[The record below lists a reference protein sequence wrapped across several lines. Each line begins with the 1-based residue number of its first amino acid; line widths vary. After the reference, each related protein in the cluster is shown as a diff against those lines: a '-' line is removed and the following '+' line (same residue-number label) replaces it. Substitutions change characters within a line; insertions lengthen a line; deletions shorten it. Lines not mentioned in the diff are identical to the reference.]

1 MKTISELQ
9 QELRL
14 ARKDLAKIDERL
26 SEIDTE
32 LMSFK
37 DSEQGDTNF
46 KHIYNLAEAM
56 PIIPHPV
63 VAMQQQSKS
72 IYFGILL
79 MIATL
84 EDSISEQQLL
94 FLQRMVMADVT
105 RNRID
110 YYMGSLGKIQPDNVI
125 FCLDDEVILS
135 HADQLLLDLIVVAK
149 LGRNCTMK
157 SFRVISDLASILKKN
172 KTDFTDI
179 VAVAAAVLRQD
190 WSHLSKNPAV
200 AISCDL
206 KYGHY
211 LNEVSGW
218 KTYVDEIKVQKAI
231 TGFVNILYK
240 IIGGQN
246 EKESLRY
253 TTGNTRNRWKG

>member
-14 ARKDLAKIDERL
+14 VRKDLAKMEERL
-26 SEIDTE
+26 LKIDTE

-37 DSEQGDTNF
+37 DSVQSDTNF

-63 VAMQQQSKS
+63 VTMQQQSKS

-110 YYMGSLGKIQPDNVI
+110 YYMGSLGKIQPDNVV

-157 SFRVISDLASILKKN
+157 SFGVISDLASILKKN
-172 KTDFTDI
+172 KADFAE
-179 VAVAAAVLRQD
+179 VADVAAAVLKQD
-190 WSHLSKNPAV
+190 WSHLSKNPSEV
-200 AISCDL
+200 VSFDS
-206 KYGHY
+206 KYGYY
-211 LNEVSGW
+211 LNELTGW
-218 KTYVDEIKVQKAI
+218 KAYVEEIQAKNAI
-231 TGFVNILYK
+231 TGLVNALSRK
-240 IIGGQN
+240 IGGA
-246 EKESLRY
+246 K
-253 TTGNTRNRWKG
+253 

>member
-14 ARKDLAKIDERL
+14 VRKDLSKMDERL
-26 SEIDTE
+26 SEIDLE

-37 DSEQGDTNF
+37 DSVQDDTNF

-63 VAMQQQSKS
+63 VSMRQKSKS
-72 IYFGILL
+72 VYFGILL

-94 FLQRMVMADVT
+94 FLQRMVMSDAD

-125 FCLDDEVILS
+125 FCLDDELILS
-135 HADQLLLDLIVVAK
+135 HADQLLLDLIIVAK
-149 LGRNCTMK
+149 LGKNCTIK
-157 SFRVISDLASILKKN
+157 SFGVISDLASILKKN
-172 KTDFTDI
+172 KADFAEIAD
-179 VAVAAAVLRQD
+179 VAAAVLRQD
-190 WSHLSKNPAV
+190 WSHLSKNPSAV
-200 AISCDL
+200 ISFDS

-211 LNEVSGW
+211 LNELTGW
-218 KTYVDEIKVQKAI
+218 KAYADEIKVKKAI
-231 TGFVNILYK
+231 TGFVNILNK
-240 IIGGQN
+240 IIGGA
-246 EKESLRY
+246 K
-253 TTGNTRNRWKG
+253 

>member
-9 QELRL
+9 QEIRL
-14 ARKDLAKIDERL
+14 VRKNLAKMDERL

-37 DSEQGDTNF
+37 DSVQGDTNF

-63 VAMQQQSKS
+63 VTMQQQSKS

-94 FLQRMVMADVT
+94 FLQRIVMTDVA

-110 YYMGSLGKIQPDNVI
+110 YYMGRLGQIQPDNVI

-135 HADQLLLDLIVVAK
+135 HADQLLLDLIVIAK

-157 SFRVISDLASILKKN
+157 SFVMISDLASILKKN
-172 KTDFTDI
+172 KADFAEITD
-179 VAVAAAVLRQD
+179 VAAAVLKQD
-190 WSHLSKNPAV
+190 WSHLSKTPSVVVNFD
-200 AISCDL
+200 S

-211 LNEVSGW
+211 LNELTGW
-218 KTYVDEIKVQKAI
+218 KAYVEEIQVKKAI
-231 TGFVNILYK
+231 TELVNVLSRK
-240 IIGGQN
+240 IGGA
-246 EKESLRY
+246 K
-253 TTGNTRNRWKG
+253 

>member
-14 ARKDLAKIDERL
+14 VRKDLAKMDKRL

-37 DSEQGDTNF
+37 DSVQGDTNF
-46 KHIYNLAEAM
+46 QHIYNLAEAM

-63 VAMQQQSKS
+63 VSMEQKSKS

-94 FLQRMVMADVT
+94 FMQRMVMSDT
-105 RNRID
+105 NRNRID

-125 FCLDDEVILS
+125 FCLDDEAIV
-135 HADQLLLDLIVVAK
+135 ACANQLLLDMIVVAK
-149 LGRNCTMK
+149 LGNNCTTK
-157 SFRVISDLASILKKN
+157 TYGVIADIASFMGKN
-172 KTDFTDI
+172 KIEFTQI
-179 VAVAAAVLRQD
+179 CKVAVSVMTQEC
-190 WSHLSKNPAV
+190 
-200 AISCDL
+200 SCLPEDAL
-206 KYGHY
+206 ADIELDKEYGHY
-211 LNEVSGW
+211 LRELPIWEKRLQNA
-218 KTYVDEIKVQKAI
+218 IKQPDSENSEKI
-231 TGFVNILYK
+231 HFFSSSELLGYGILL
-240 IIGGQN
+240 I
-246 EKESLRY
+246 
-253 TTGNTRNRWKG
+253 

>member
-14 ARKDLAKIDERL
+14 VRRDLAKMDERL
-26 SEIDTE
+26 SEIDAE

-37 DSEQGDTNF
+37 DSVQGDTNF

-63 VAMQQQSKS
+63 VSMQQQYKS

-94 FLQRMVMADVT
+94 FLQRMVMADVA

-125 FCLDDEVILS
+125 FCLDDKVILS
-135 HADQLLLDLIVVAK
+135 HADQLLLDLIVIAK

-157 SFRVISDLASILKKN
+157 SFGVISDLASILKKN
-172 KTDFTDI
+172 KADFAE
-179 VAVAAAVLRQD
+179 VADVAAAVLKQD
-190 WSHLSKNPAV
+190 WSHLSKTPSV
-200 AISCDL
+200 AFSFDS
-206 KYGHY
+206 KYGYY
-211 LNEVSGW
+211 LSELTGW
-218 KTYVDEIKVQKAI
+218 KAYVEEIQIKKAI
-231 TGFVNILYK
+231 TGLVNALNRK
-240 IIGGQN
+240 IGGA
-246 EKESLRY
+246 K
-253 TTGNTRNRWKG
+253 

>member
-14 ARKDLAKIDERL
+14 VRKDLSKMDERL
-26 SEIDTE
+26 SEIDLE

-37 DSEQGDTNF
+37 DSVQDDTNF

-63 VAMQQQSKS
+63 VSMRQKSKS
-72 IYFGILL
+72 VYFGILL

-94 FLQRMVMADVT
+94 FLQRMVMSDAD

-125 FCLDDEVILS
+125 FCLDDELILS
-135 HADQLLLDLIVVAK
+135 HADQLLLDLIIVAK
-149 LGRNCTMK
+149 LGKNCTMK
-157 SFRVISDLASILKKN
+157 SFGVISDLASILKKN
-172 KTDFTDI
+172 KNDFVE
-179 VAVAAAVLRQD
+179 VADVAAAVLKQD
-190 WSHLSKNPAV
+190 WSHLSKTTSV
-200 AISCDL
+200 VVSFDS
-206 KYGHY
+206 KYGYY
-211 LNEVSGW
+211 LNELTGW
-218 KTYVDEIKVQKAI
+218 KAYVEEIEVKKAI
-231 TGFVNILYK
+231 TGLVNALSRK
-240 IIGGQN
+240 IGGA
-246 EKESLRY
+246 K
-253 TTGNTRNRWKG
+253 

>member
-14 ARKDLAKIDERL
+14 VRKDLAKMDERL

-37 DSEQGDTNF
+37 DSVQGDANF

-63 VAMQQQSKS
+63 VFMQQQSKS

-94 FLQRMVMADVT
+94 FLQRMVMADVA

-157 SFRVISDLASILKKN
+157 SFGVISDLASILKKN
-172 KTDFTDI
+172 KADFAE
-179 VAVAAAVLRQD
+179 VADVAAAVLKQD
-190 WSHLSKNPAV
+190 WSHLSKNPSV
-200 AISCDL
+200 VVGFDS
-206 KYGHY
+206 KYGYY
-211 LNEVSGW
+211 LNELTGW
-218 KTYVDEIKVQKAI
+218 KAYAEEIQVKKAI
-231 TGFVNILYK
+231 TGLVNALSRK
-240 IIGGQN
+240 IGGA
-246 EKESLRY
+246 K
-253 TTGNTRNRWKG
+253 

>member
-14 ARKDLAKIDERL
+14 VRKNLAKMDERL
-26 SEIDTE
+26 SVIDTE
-32 LMSFK
+32 LMAFK
-37 DSEQGDTNF
+37 DSVQGGDTNF
-46 KHIYNLAEAM
+46 QHIYNLAEAM

-63 VAMQQQSKS
+63 ATMEQKSKS

-79 MIATL
+79 MVATL

-94 FLQRMVMADVT
+94 FLQRMAMSDT
-105 RNRID
+105 NHNRID

-125 FCLDDEVILS
+125 FCLDDEMILS

-157 SFRVISDLASILKKN
+157 SFGVISDLASILKKN
-172 KTDFTDI
+172 KADFTEIAD
-179 VAVAAAVLRQD
+179 VAAAVLRQD
-190 WSHLSKNPAV
+190 WSHLSKNPTTV
-200 AISCDL
+200 VSFDS

-211 LNEVSGW
+211 LNELTGW
-218 KTYVDEIKVQKAI
+218 KLYAEKIKIENTI
-231 TGFVNILYK
+231 TSFADYLNRILDGIK
-240 IIGGQN
+240 
-246 EKESLRY
+246 
-253 TTGNTRNRWKG
+253 

>member
-14 ARKDLAKIDERL
+14 VRKDLSKMDERL
-26 SEIDTE
+26 SEIDLE

-37 DSEQGDTNF
+37 DSVQGDTNF

-63 VAMQQQSKS
+63 VSMRQKSKS
-72 IYFGILL
+72 VYFGILL

-94 FLQRMVMADVT
+94 FLQRMVMSDAD

-125 FCLDDEVILS
+125 FCLDDELILS
-135 HADQLLLDLIVVAK
+135 HADQLLLDLIIVAK
-149 LGRNCTMK
+149 LGKNCTMK
-157 SFRVISDLASILKKN
+157 SFGVISDLASILKKN
-172 KTDFTDI
+172 KADFAE
-179 VAVAAAVLRQD
+179 VADVAAAVLKQD
-190 WSHLSKNPAV
+190 WSHLSKTTSV
-200 AISCDL
+200 VVSFDS
-206 KYGHY
+206 KYGYY
-211 LNEVSGW
+211 LNELTGW
-218 KTYVDEIKVQKAI
+218 KAYVEEAKKAI
-231 TGFVNILYK
+231 TGLVNALSRK
-240 IIGGQN
+240 IGGA
-246 EKESLRY
+246 K
-253 TTGNTRNRWKG
+253 